1 METQR
6 TGPAGEKLDTARH
19 RALGTASRASILR
32 LVRDADTGLTP
43 ADVAARAGLHLSTV
57 RAHLDRLVD
66 AGLLVKARASAGL
79 PGRPAWRYRAA
90 APEPA
95 PGPYRSLTTAL
106 LDHLAATDGVAG
118 AIATGDTWG
127 RTLAASVTGA
137 GQATPDQPVDQ
148 PMNVVLRVLDR
159 LGFDPRRTASS
170 SANGADDTAVVLL
183 DTCPFLELV
192 GPHPDL
198 VCALHAG
205 MIRSVLRTAGAPDGE
220 AVLEPLG
227 APTACVARLRLRSPA
242 ARGASTPATGR
253 RPGNQR
259 PTRLP

>member
-1 METQR
+1 M
-6 TGPAGEKLDTARH
+6 TGTTSALDDLTTTGVSIWLDDLSRDRIVSGGLQKLIDERHVVGVTTNPTIFATALAKGE
-19 RALGTASRASILR
+19 SY
-32 LVRDADTGLTP
+32 DAQ
-43 ADVAARAGLHLSTV
+43 VAEL
-57 RAHLDRLVD
+57 
-66 AGLLVKARASAGL
+66 
-79 PGRPAWRYRAA
+79 AA
-90 APEPA
+90 A
-95 PGPYRSLTTAL
+95 GPDITTAL

-148 PMNVVLRVLDR
+148 PINVVLRVLDR
-159 LGFDPRRTASS
+159 LGFDPRRAASS